1 MLGELPSCWRGAE
14 SVPGVLRPGII
25 GGRGQEAGRGRC
37 PSEDSSELA
46 GPELGTWLAEGHA
59 QACPAG
65 ARSPEGPE
73 ALSWGPRL
81 PLGLCF
87 GWAVWRGANVG
98 VPLDSV
104 SSPVICGKRGF
115 HMQVVRV
122 KLNGKSVRE
131 PPESS
136 QRWG

>member
-1 MLGELPSCWRGAE
+1 MRGELPSCWRGAE

-65 ARSPEGPE
+65 ARSPEGSRGSVLGAE
-73 ALSWGPRL
+73 AAPR
-81 PLGLCF
+81 PLLWMGCVA
-87 GWAVWRGANVG
+87 W
-98 VPLDSV
+98 
-104 SSPVICGKRGF
+104 GKRRGP
-115 HMQVVRV
+115 
-122 KLNGKSVRE
+122 S
-131 PPESS
+131 
-136 QRWG
+136 